1 MPAKIL
7 IVDDEPTICRV
18 LSLRLT
24 AETYVCATA
33 NKAERAFELLEAEPF
48 ALLITD
54 INMPGM
60 SGMALLELVRRR
72 FPDLAVIMATA
83 MDDRATAVKAMQLG
97 AYAYLVKPYDL
108 DEVTINVAQALER
121 QRLLLESRQYQVRLE
136 EEVRDRTADVR
147 RREEEL
153 ALRLV
158 ATADYRDQDT
168 GAHIRRIGLYS
179 AVLAANLGWEQS
191 AVDDLKIAAPMHDV
205 GKIGVP
211 DSILLK
217 PGPLTSTE
225 FEAMKLHTKI
235 GAGILSGSDI
245 RLIVMARDI
254 ALSHHERWDG
264 AGYPHGLAGEAI
276 PEAARIVAIAD
287 VYDAL
292 LHPRVYK
299 AAVDEQ
305 EALAIMLSERGRHFD
320 PKMFDC
326 FLTVVDQFRRI
337 RREWVSSEPSSH
349 SNL

>member
-7 IVDDEPTICRV
+7 IVDDEPSICRV
-18 LSLRLT
+18 LSLHLK
-24 AETYVCATA
+24 AAGHACATA
-33 NKAERAFELLEAEPF
+33 NRADRAFELLQAEPF
-48 ALLITD
+48 SLLISD

-60 SGMALLELVRRR
+60 SGMALLELARQH

-83 MDDRATAVKAMQLG
+83 IDDRATAVKAMQLG
-97 AYAYLVKPYDL
+97 AYAYLVKPFDL

-158 ATADYRDQDT
+158 AAADYRDQDT

-179 AVLAANLGWEQS
+179 AVLAAVLGWEQS
-191 AVDDLKIAAPMHDV
+191 AVDDLRIAAPMHDL

-217 PGPLTSTE
+217 PGPLTAAE
-225 FEAMKLHTKI
+225 FEVMKLHTEI

-245 RLIVMARDI
+245 GLIVMARDI

-264 AGYPHGLAGEAI
+264 SGYPHGLAGETI
-276 PEAARIVAIAD
+276 PEAARIVTIAD
-287 VYDAL
+287 AYDAMV
-292 LHPRVYK
+292 HSRIYK
-299 AAVDEQ
+299 LAVDEQ
-305 EALAIMLSERGRHFD
+305 EALGTMVSERGRHFD
-320 PKMFDC
+320 PRMFDC
-326 FLTVVDQFRRI
+326 FLTVVDQFREI
-337 RREWVSSEPSSH
+337 RHNWATFDGAAQ
-349 SNL
+349 